1 MQTRNLRLVQ
11 LSFNDTKA
19 LGEGKGIALFEQ
31 REALVHGS
39 NLDDDFSISHNKQYY
54 EALIKDPKN
63 EKWYLQWQI
72 IHKED
77 NKLIG
82 GISFKGGPN
91 EKGEVE
97 IGYGLDETYR
107 NRGYMTEAIIGLLPW
122 ALVQPMVTAVIAET
136 DKNNKASQKV
146 VEKVGMQ
153 FYYETE
159 KEIWW
164 IIRKDN
170 TG

>member
-1 MQTRNLRLVQ
+1 METKNLRLVQ
-11 LSFNDTKA
+11 LSFDDTKA
-19 LGEGKGIALFEQ
+19 LSEGNGIALFEQ
-31 REALVHGS
+31 KEALVHG
-39 NLDDDFSISHNKQYY
+39 NIVDDYFSISHNKKYY
-54 EALIKDPKN
+54 KALLKDPKN

-72 IHKED
+72 IHIGD

-97 IGYGLDETYR
+97 IGFGLDEAYR
-107 NRGYMTEAIIGLLPW
+107 NKGYMTEAVIALLHW

-146 VEKVGMQ
+146 IGKAGMK

-159 KEIWW
+159 REIWW
-164 IIRKDN
+164 RIKKN
-170 TG
+170 N